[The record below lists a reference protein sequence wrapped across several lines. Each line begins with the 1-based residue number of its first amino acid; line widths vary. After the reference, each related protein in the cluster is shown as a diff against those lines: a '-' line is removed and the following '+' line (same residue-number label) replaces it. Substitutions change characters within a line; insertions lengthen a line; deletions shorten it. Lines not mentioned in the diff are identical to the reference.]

1 MSHIYLILIYFHLL
15 LFQGIDIN
23 HYKKVISTSDNDSLV
38 VNAHIMMMKSFGPNK
53 MDSVRLYFNKALYY
67 TKKNN
72 FLIGETILNHNMAN
86 LLSVHGDLSEA
97 LVYANAAAA
106 SAKKQKDELNL
117 ARAYGLLTVIYGRK
131 GDFTKSAANAFSC
144 LNIFEKLKNK
154 SGMINAYIKLS
165 AIHIQI
171 HDFKSALKYCKIAD
185 SLNKEVKDKD
195 FELDIVNNLAIAFAE
210 QGKLDDA
217 LEMFKRVSNLTKG
230 QKSKI
235 SAHASAL
242 MNIGLVYKEKKEYK
256 KALDYYQQS
265 YKVSLDNNYPE
276 GIVKNMQ
283 NISVAYYF
291 IGDYDKSNQEALK
304 ALDKSREM
312 GVIDLEVEI
321 LEGLRSNYL
330 KQQDYK
336 NAHKYTEE
344 YYEASMK
351 LNVKEREREIS
362 GIKDKYELEKTQ
374 EQVKLLNEINET
386 RTKQRNLSII
396 LLVIALLSMVVF
408 AYSYYR
414 IRILNKQN
422 IIVKD
427 KLSESNEVKD
437 RIFSIIGHDLRSAY
451 VSTLGILNLIKED
464 DLSATEKK
472 DMINRVI
479 HQSETALETLDKL
492 LHWGY
497 SQIRGAKITLEDFNC
512 AIPLKQTLDFLAQLI
527 HEKQIEVN
535 NQIKEEV
542 CVLADKNHF
551 NFIIRNLI
559 SNAVKF
565 TPERG
570 KITLTCTDEDEYF
583 KFSIQDSGIGISK
596 DRLDKIF
603 TADSSSTSGTHNEK
617 GTGLGLIICKEF
629 IESNGGKIY
638 VSSEEGAGATFSF
651 TLKKGKC

>member
-1 MSHIYLILIYFHLL
+1 MNIYYILLCFNLL
-15 LFQGIDIN
+15 LFQSIDVN
-23 HYKKVISTSDNDSLV
+23 HYKKVINTSKNDSLV
-38 VNAHIMMMKSFGPNK
+38 VNAHVMIMKSLGPNK
-53 MDSVRLYFNKALYY
+53 IDSVRFYYNKAIAYSKENDFVL
-67 TKKNN
+67 
-72 FLIGETILNHNMAN
+72 GEILLNHNMAN

-97 LVYANAAAA
+97 LVYANKALKL
-106 SAKKQKDELNL
+106 AKSQKDQINL
-117 ARAYGLLTVIYGRK
+117 ARAYGLLSVIYGRK
-131 GDFTKSAANAFSC
+131 GDFPKSTANAFSS

-154 SGMINAYIKLS
+154 GGMINAYIKLS

-185 SLNKEVKDKD
+185 SLNKDVKDKD
-195 FELDIVNNLAIAFAE
+195 FELDIANNMAIAFAE

-217 LEMFKRVSNLTKG
+217 LAMFERVSRLTKG
-230 QKSKI
+230 NREQVA
-235 SAHASAL
+235 AHASSL

-256 KALDYYQQS
+256 QALDYYQQS

-276 GIVKNMQ
+276 GILKNMQ

-291 IGDYDKSNQEALK
+291 IGDYEKSNSEALK
-304 ALDKSREM
+304 ALMKSREM

-321 LEGLRSNYL
+321 LEGLRTNYL
-330 KQQDYK
+330 KQKDYK

-351 LNVKEREREIS
+351 LNTKERELEIS

-374 EQVKLLNEINET
+374 EQLKLLYEINET
-386 RTKQRNLSII
+386 RTNQRNLSII

-422 IIVKD
+422 ILVKD
-427 KLSESNEVKD
+427 KLSESNQVKD

-464 DLSATEKK
+464 DLSASEKK

-497 SQIRGAKITLEDFNC
+497 SQIRGAKINLEDFNC
-512 AIPLKQTLDFLAQLI
+512 TVPLNQTLDFLSQII
-527 HEKQIEVN
+527 HEKEIKVN
-535 NQIKEEV
+535 NHINEEI

-565 TPERG
+565 TPKRG
-570 KITLTCTDEDEYF
+570 EINLSCTDEQDYF
-583 KFSIQDSGIGISK
+583 KFSIQDSGIGISQ
-596 DRLDKIF
+596 DRLNKIF

-629 IESNGGKIY
+629 IESNGGQIT
-638 VSSEEGAGATFSF
+638 VSSVEGKGATFSF
-651 TLKKGKC
+651 TLKKGNC

>member
-1 MSHIYLILIYFHLL
+1 MNIYFIL
-15 LFQGIDIN
+15 LFFNLLFFQSIDVN
-23 HYKKVISTSDNDSLV
+23 HYKKVINTSDNDSLV
-38 VNAHIMMMKSFGPNK
+38 VNAHIMMMKSLGPNK
-53 MDSVRLYFNKALYY
+53 IDSVKIYYNKAIAYS
-67 TKKNN
+67 KENG
-72 FLIGETILNHNMAN
+72 FVSGEILLNHNLAN
-86 LLSVHGDLSEA
+86 LLSVHGDLTEA
-97 LVYANAAAA
+97 LFYASKAVKLAI
-106 SAKKQKDELNL
+106 SQKDQINL
-117 ARAYGLLTVIYGRK
+117 ARAYGLLSVIYGRK
-131 GDFTKSAANAFSC
+131 GDFPKSTSNAFSS

-154 SGMINAYIKLS
+154 GGMINAYIKLS

-185 SLNKEVKDKD
+185 SLNKSVKDKD
-195 FELDIVNNLAIAFAE
+195 FELDIANNMAIAFAE

-217 LEMFKRVSNLTKG
+217 LTMFKSVSKLTKG
-230 QKSKI
+230 KRHLLA
-235 SAHASAL
+235 AHASSL
-242 MNIGLVYKEKKEYK
+242 MNIGLVYKEKRDYK

-276 GIVKNMQ
+276 GILKNMQ
-283 NISVAYYF
+283 NISVAYYY
-291 IGDYDKSNQEALK
+291 IGDYEKSNSEALK
-304 ALDKSREM
+304 ALVKSREM

-321 LEGLRSNYL
+321 LEGLRTNYL
-330 KQQDYK
+330 KQKDYK

-362 GIKDKYELEKTQ
+362 GIKDKYELEKTH
-374 EQVKLLNEINET
+374 EKLKLSNEINET
-386 RTKQRNLSII
+386 RTNQRNLSII

-422 IIVKD
+422 VIVKN
-427 KLSESNEVKD
+427 KLSESNQVKD

-451 VSTLGILNLIKED
+451 ISTLGILNLIKED
-464 DLSATEKK
+464 NLSVIEKK

-479 HQSETALETLDKL
+479 HQSEAALETLDKL

-497 SQIRGAKITLEDFNC
+497 SQIRGAKITLEHFNC
-512 AIPLKQTLDFLAQLI
+512 TIQIKETLNFLIQLV
-527 HEKQIEVN
+527 HEKHIEVD
-535 NQIKEEV
+535 NQIKGEV

-565 TPERG
+565 TPLGG
-570 KITLTCTDEDEYF
+570 KITLTCTNENEYF
-583 KFSIQDSGIGISK
+583 KFHIKDSGIGISK
-596 DRLDKIF
+596 DRINKIF
-603 TADSSSTSGTHNEK
+603 TADSSSTSGTHDEK

-629 IESNGGKIY
+629 IESNGGTIFI
-638 VSSEEGAGATFSF
+638 SSEEGLGTTFSF

>member
-23 HYKKVISTSDNDSLV
+23 HYKKVINTSDNDSLV

-131 GDFTKSAANAFSC
+131 GDFTKSAANAFSS

-195 FELDIVNNLAIAFAE
+195 FELDIVNNMAIAFAE

-276 GIVKNMQ
+276 GILKNMQ

-336 NAHKYTEE
+336 NAQKYTEE
-344 YYEASMK
+344 YYEAAMK

-374 EQVKLLNEINET
+374 EQVKLLNQINET

-396 LLVIALLSMVVF
+396 LLVIAFLSMIVF

-414 IRILNKQN
+414 IRILNRQN
-422 IIVKD
+422 VINKD
-427 KLSESNEVKD
+427 KLFESNQIKD

-451 VSTLGILNLIKED
+451 VSTLGILSLIKENNI
-464 DLSATEKK
+464 SEHEKSN
-472 DMINRVI
+472 MIDRVI

-512 AIPLKQTLDFLAQLI
+512 ATPIKQTLDFLQQLI
-527 HEKQIEVN
+527 QEKRVVVD
-535 NQIKEEV
+535 NQINEEI

-565 TPERG
+565 TPNGG
-570 KITLTCTDEDEYF
+570 KITLKSQEEKDNF
-583 KFSIQDSGIGISK
+583 KFFITDSGVGIAK
-596 DRLDKIF
+596 ARLEKIF
-603 TADSSSTSGTHNEK
+603 TADSSSTSGTQNEK

-629 IESNGGKIY
+629 IESNGGKIE
-638 VSSEEGAGATFSF
+638 VNSIEGVGTTFSF

>member
-1 MSHIYLILIYFHLL
+1 MNIYFILL
-15 LFQGIDIN
+15 YFNLLFFQGIDVN
-23 HYKKVISTSDNDSLV
+23 HYKKVINTSDNDSLV
-38 VNAHIMMMKSFGPNK
+38 VNAHVMIMKSLGPNK
-53 MDSVRLYFNKALYY
+53 IDSVRIYYNKAIAYSKDNGFVL
-67 TKKNN
+67 
-72 FLIGETILNHNMAN
+72 GEILLNHNMAN

-97 LVYANAAAA
+97 LVYANKALAL
-106 SAKKQKDELNL
+106 AKSQKDQVSM
-117 ARAYGLLTVIYGRK
+117 ARAYGLLSVIHGRK
-131 GDFTKSAANAFSC
+131 GDFPKSTANAFSS

-154 SGMINAYIKLS
+154 EGMVNAYIKLS

-171 HDFKSALKYCKIAD
+171 HDFKSALTYCKMAD
-185 SLNKEVKDKD
+185 SLNKDVKDKV
-195 FELDIVNNLAIAFAE
+195 FELDIANNMAIAFAE

-217 LEMFKRVSNLTKG
+217 LAMFERVSKLTKG
-230 QKSKI
+230 HRGQV
-235 SAHASAL
+235 AAYASSL
-242 MNIGLVYKEKKEYK
+242 MNIGLVYKEKREFN

-265 YKVSLDNNYPE
+265 YQVSLDNNYPE
-276 GIVKNMQ
+276 GILKNMQ

-291 IGDYDKSNQEALK
+291 IGDYEKSNKEALK
-304 ALDKSREM
+304 ALNKVREM

-321 LEGLRSNYL
+321 LEGLRTNYL
-330 KQQDYK
+330 KQKDYK

-344 YYEASMK
+344 YYEASLK

-374 EQVKLLNEINET
+374 EQLKLLNEINET

-408 AYSYYR
+408 AYSYYK

-427 KLSESNEVKD
+427 KLSESNQVKD

-451 VSTLGILNLIKED
+451 VSTLGILKLIKED
-464 DLSATEKK
+464 DLSASEKI

-512 AIPLKQTLDFLAQLI
+512 TIPIKQTLDFLAQLI

-535 NQIKEEV
+535 NQIDKEV

-565 TPERG
+565 TPQGG
-570 KITLTCTDEDEYF
+570 KITLTCTDEHEYF

-596 DRLDKIF
+596 DRIDKIF

-629 IESNGGKIY
+629 IESNGGEIY
-638 VSSEEGAGATFSF
+638 VSSQEGEGATFSF

>member
-1 MSHIYLILIYFHLL
+1 MNIYYILLYFNLL
-15 LFQGIDIN
+15 LFQSIDVN
-23 HYKKVISTSDNDSLV
+23 HYKKVISTSKNDSLV
-38 VNAHIMMMKSFGPNK
+38 VNAHVMIMKSLGPNK
-53 MDSVRLYFNKALYY
+53 IDSVRIYYNKAIDYSKENGFVL
-67 TKKNN
+67 
-72 FLIGETILNHNMAN
+72 GEILLNHNMAN

-97 LVYANAAAA
+97 LVYANKAVKL
-106 SAKKQKDELNL
+106 AKSQNDQVNL
-117 ARAYGLLTVIYGRK
+117 ARAFGLLSVIYGRK
-131 GDFTKSAANAFSC
+131 GDFPKSTTHAFAS

-154 SGMINAYIKLS
+154 EGMINAYIKLS

-185 SLNKEVKDKD
+185 SLNKEVKDKV
-195 FELDIVNNLAIAFAE
+195 FELDIANNLAIAFAE

-217 LEMFKRVSNLTKG
+217 LAMFERVSRLTRG
-230 QKSKI
+230 SREQVA
-235 SAHASAL
+235 AHASSL
-242 MNIGLVYKEKKEYK
+242 MNIGLVYKEKRDYK

-276 GIVKNMQ
+276 GILKNMQ
-283 NISVAYYF
+283 NISVAYYYM
-291 IGDYDKSNQEALK
+291 GDYEKSNSEALK
-304 ALDKSREM
+304 ALSKSREM

-321 LEGLRSNYL
+321 LEGLRTNYL
-330 KQQDYK
+330 KQKDYK

-362 GIKDKYELEKTQ
+362 SIKDKYELEKTQ
-374 EQVKLLNEINET
+374 EQLKLLNEINET

-427 KLSESNEVKD
+427 KLSESNQVKD

-464 DLSATEKK
+464 DLSASEKK
-472 DMINRVI
+472 EMINRVI

-512 AIPLKQTLDFLAQLI
+512 AVPLNQTLDFLSQII
-527 HEKQIEVN
+527 HEKEIVVN
-535 NQIKEEV
+535 NEIHKEV

-565 TPERG
+565 TPKGG
-570 KITLTCTDEDEYF
+570 KINLSCTDEQDYF

-596 DRLDKIF
+596 DRINKIF
-603 TADSSSTSGTHNEK
+603 TADSSSTTGTHNEK

-629 IESNGGKIY
+629 IESNGGQIT
-638 VSSEEGAGATFSF
+638 VSSVEGKGATFSF